1 MEETHIKFKKKGML
15 KKILIVS
22 AICCILVPS
31 FAQKDSTKKSST
43 TITAY
48 VDGYYRAL
56 IKEGGGSNNNLTSF
70 TNSHNAFKLGMAS
83 VKVDQAIGKFTASL
97 DLGAGKRADEFSYND
112 HDVLTNIK
120 QATLSYAV
128 SNKLKLTA
136 GKFATHIGYELL
148 DATSNRNYSMSYG
161 FSYSP
166 YFHTGFKADIALGK
180 KTAMMVGLVDPNDYS
195 SFNGKPKYVIAQLS
209 LATSNDKLKGYLNF
223 VHGDNT
229 TQYNLILL
237 TSVSSKVSAVYD
249 VSTNQQKNG
258 ATYSSWSTN
267 AFYINYDISEKFGLT
282 VRQDFFSDRKINP
295 LGLGNVNATTF
306 SGKIKV
312 KKLTL
317 IPEFRMDSGNTP
329 LFNTKTGTASSAS
342 NFLLAAVYAF

>member
-1 MEETHIKFKKKGML
+1 ML
-15 KKILIVS
+15 KKILIAS
-22 AICCILVPS
+22 AICCTLAPS

-56 IKEGGGSNNNLTSF
+56 TKDGGGSNNNLTSF

-112 HDVLTNIK
+112 HNVLTNIK

-128 SNKLKLTA
+128 SDKLKLTA
-136 GKFATHIGYELL
+136 GKFSTHVGYELL

-161 FSYSP
+161 FSYGP
-166 YFHTGFKADIALGK
+166 FFHTGFKADIALGGK
-180 KTAMMVGLVDPNDYS
+180 SAMMVGLVDPTDYS
-195 SFNGKPKYVIAQLS
+195 SFNGTPKYIIAQFS
-209 LATSNDKLKGYLNF
+209 TATSNDKLKSYFNF
-223 VHGDNT
+223 VHGDIT
-229 TQYNLILL
+229 TQYNVVLL
-237 TSVSSKVSAVYD
+237 ATLSNKVSAAFD
-249 VSTNQQKNG
+249 GSINQQKIG
-258 ATYSSWSTN
+258 ATSSSWSSE
-267 AFYINYDISEKFGLT
+267 ALYVNYDISEKFGLT
-282 VRQDFFSDRKINP
+282 LREDFFSDRKVNP
-295 LGLGNVNATTF
+295 LGIGNVNATTL

-317 IPEFRMDSGNTP
+317 IPEFRIDNGNTS
-329 LFNTKTGTASSAS
+329 LFSTKTGTASSAS
-342 NFLLAAVYAF
+342 NFVLAAVYAF